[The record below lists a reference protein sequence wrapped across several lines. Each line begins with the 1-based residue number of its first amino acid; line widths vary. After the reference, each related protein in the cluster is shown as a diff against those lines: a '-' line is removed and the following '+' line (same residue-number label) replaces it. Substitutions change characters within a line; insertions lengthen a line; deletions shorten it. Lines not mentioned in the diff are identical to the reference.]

1 MVADIATARVSEPE
15 TDAEAADLWLRQFER
30 VDRSDASQ
38 LLAAIRNVSA
48 DEFHDAMTELVQS
61 RVEVNPAPVGLFV
74 ETERGHRNGK
84 AYRLFKEGRRRPRRA
99 TGRGPRVIDPR
110 RTVDP
115 EVGSEGVIAQ
125 ILTAVIREK
134 RHRATLHPG
143 PDTIRERRIRRFIL
157 VTDFVG
163 SGNRICRYLDAA
175 WRVSSVRSWWSARR
189 TKGISFE
196 VIAFSVTE
204 AGGKKIKA
212 HPCGPKLHVV
222 EGCPT
227 IDNTFEDPEIQN
239 RMRNLCVHYGS
250 FDHKFD
256 PLGYGGSGALI
267 TFAHG
272 MPNNAPAIF
281 HKTSRIK
288 TRPWTPMYPQRVTS
302 GRRKAIGSIVDQ
314 SDEIEHEWKR
324 VAKQTVLRS
333 PRFVSAPTVLRDAV
347 EVLLS
352 LDRTP
357 REATAVSARTGL
369 SVKRVEEALE
379 RIDRYGWVDDKRRI
393 AEKGRRELA
402 RLRAFVPAEVQF
414 KSSTTYTPRSLR
426 APRDV

>member
-1 MVADIATARVSEPE
+1 MLADMATATVSEPG
-15 TDAEAADLWLRQFER
+15 THAGAADLWLRQFDR
-30 VDRSDASQ
+30 VDRSDASR
-38 LLAAIRNVSA
+38 LLGAIRNVSA
-48 DEFHDAMTELVQS
+48 DEFHDEMTEMVRS
-61 RVEVNPAPVGLFV
+61 RVQVNPAPVGLFV
-74 ETERGHRNGK
+74 ETERGHRKGK
-84 AYRLFKEGRRRPRRA
+84 AYRLFKENRRNPRRA
-99 TGRGPRVIDPR
+99 SGSGPRVIDPR

-115 EVGSEGVIAQ
+115 EVGSEGVVAQ
-125 ILTAVIREK
+125 ILTAVIQEK
-134 RHRATLHPG
+134 KHSATLHPG

-163 SGNRICRYLDAA
+163 GGDRICRYLDAA
-175 WRVSSVRSWWSARR
+175 WRVCSVRSWWSARR
-189 TKGISFE
+189 TKGMSFE
-196 VIAFSVTE
+196 VVAYSVTE
-204 AGGKKIKA
+204 AGRNRIEE
-212 HPCGPKLHVV
+212 HPCRPTLHAV

-227 IDNTFEDPEIQN
+227 IDEAFEDPEIRY
-239 RMRNLCVHYGS
+239 RMRNLCVRYGS

-256 PLGYGGSGALI
+256 PLGYGGTGALI

-281 HKTSRIK
+281 HKTSRLK

-302 GRRKAIGSIVDQ
+302 GRRKGIGSIVDQ
-314 SDEIEHEWKR
+314 GDKIEHERKR

-333 PRFVSAPTVLRDAV
+333 PRFASAPTVLRDAV
-347 EVLLS
+347 QVLLS

-357 REATAVSARTGL
+357 RDATAVSARTGL

-379 RIDRYGWVDDKRRI
+379 RIDRYRWIDEKCQI

-414 KSSTTYTPRSLR
+414 RSSTTYAPRSLR